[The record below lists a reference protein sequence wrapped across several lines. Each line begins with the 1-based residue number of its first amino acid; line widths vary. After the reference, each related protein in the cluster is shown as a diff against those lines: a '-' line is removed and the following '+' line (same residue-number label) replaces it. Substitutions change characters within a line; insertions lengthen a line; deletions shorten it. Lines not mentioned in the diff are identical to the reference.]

1 MNAPELR
8 PVPTA
13 GAHALWGELAA
24 ADAAAQRCA
33 LWLRWLFELV
43 PGCAAGVVLLDDG
56 QGSLATTA
64 RMPQGLAPQALV
76 EVVAQA
82 VELGVMALRAI
93 PQGHEMAVPLHRSG
107 PGGPGRVHGVVALTL
122 WGHDAAAVHQ
132 AEGAVRWGMGWLMGG
147 LADVK
152 SVTGVTGVTGAP
164 STAADDGASAQL
176 LRARQAL
183 DITAGVVNEPGF
195 TPAAMGLAERLAR
208 VFGCTLVQL
217 GWCEAAGARLLVRSN
232 TAWHDGR
239 AQVVG
244 LAEQAMNEALD
255 QGQPLTW
262 PAPST
267 PDLRARMAHEAYA
280 RAAAVPAL
288 LCVPLRSQGL
298 LVGALLFERERPFTA
313 EEADAADALAALLGP
328 LLQLR
333 RQAEETVPTHLRR
346 KGHALAAWAVGSRHA
361 GWKLLGG
368 SAALLLLVAALLP
381 VTHRVTAPAVLEGQ
395 TQRAAVAPFAG
406 YIRSASARAGDAVQ
420 AGQLLATLD
429 DRDLQ
434 LERVR
439 WESELEMATRKER
452 EAMAAADR
460 AVMRQMSAQAAQ
472 AQAQLDLVREK
483 LLRLEIRAPF
493 AGVVVKGDLS
503 QLLGAPVETGK
514 ALFELAPLE
523 AWRVILKVDER
534 DIAWV
539 KAGQGG
545 ELMLSGLVGQSY
557 AVKVQRVL
565 SVAEAEEGRNQFRV
579 EAQLADG
586 VARLRPGM
594 EGVVKVDVG
603 RASLLWVWTHRLS
616 DWLRRTAWEFSP

>member
-1 MNAPELR
+1 MNAPEQRLL
-8 PVPTA
+8 PSA
-13 GAHALWGELAA
+13 GAQALWGEMAA
-24 ADAAAQRCA
+24 AVDAAQRCA
-33 LWLRWLFELV
+33 LWLRWLAELV
-43 PGCAAGVVLLDDG
+43 PGCTAGVVLLDDG
-56 QGSLATTA
+56 QGTLAATA
-64 RMPQGLAPQALV
+64 RLPEGLAPQALL
-76 EVVAQA
+76 EVVKQA
-82 VELGVMALRAI
+82 LALGVVAMRAI
-93 PQGHEMAVPLHRSG
+93 PQGHELAVPLHRSG
-107 PGGPGRVHGVVALTL
+107 PGGAVHGVVALTL
-122 WGHDAAAVHQ
+122 WSHDAAAVHQ
-132 AEGAVRWGMGWLMGG
+132 AAAAVRWGMGWL
-147 LADVK
+147 LD
-152 SVTGVTGVTGAP
+152 AP
-164 STAADDGASAQL
+164 SIAAEDGAAPQL

-208 VFGCTLVQL
+208 VFACTLVQL
-217 GWCEAAGARLLVRSN
+217 GWCEAAGARLLVRSG

-239 AQVVG
+239 AQLVG

-255 QGQPLTW
+255 QGRPLTW
-262 PAPST
+262 PGPPT
-267 PDLRARMAHEAYA
+267 PDLLGRMAHEAYA
-280 RAAAVPAL
+280 RAAAAPAL
-288 LCVPLRSQGL
+288 LCVPLRAQGL
-298 LVGALLFERERPFTA
+298 LVGALLFERAEPFTLDEA
-313 EEADAADALAALLGP
+313 EAADALGALLGP
-328 LLQLR
+328 LLQMR
-333 RQAEETVPTHLRR
+333 RQAEESVPAHLRR
-346 KGHALAAWAVGSRHA
+346 KGHALTAWAVGSRHA

-368 SAALLLLVAALLP
+368 GAALLLLVAALLP
-381 VTHRVTAPAVLEGQ
+381 VAHRVTAPAVLEGQ

-406 YIRSASARAGDAVQ
+406 FIRSASARAGDTVQ

-439 WESELEMATRKER
+439 WESEFEMATRKER

-472 AQAQLDLVREK
+472 AQAQLDLVRGK

-539 KAGQGG
+539 QTGQGG

-586 VARLRPGM
+586 VTRLRPGM
-594 EGVVKVDVG
+594 EGVAKVEVG

-616 DWLRRTAWEFSP
+616 DWLRRTVWEWSP